1 DDDDDQ
7 EQDDLD
13 RDGDQDVISS
23 VVHVEMKL
31 IPIFPNRLGILPS
44 IKIRKMLSVE
54 EMQLQQ
60 TKGYLFKWKVNG
72 REITNFRDLK
82 SQQMKQL
89 QGSYTKGSQTS
100 QAQKKDTTQY
110 PVEFSINPLYRPVRV
125 QLLVFWA
132 ESDARITY
140 PYVNQQE
147 LQMRESQKRE
157 ETRKKKREFKALEAE
172 LNEIRQQGGQMN
184 MARSGQNKQQTDL
197 ALRKQN
203 IEADLE
209 IRRAEIAKERRLR
222 QKREEEHKLRDKLR
236 AKKLPERLIVRARAT
251 DAKSEMVETQP
262 ASFTIETNPD
272 MENTFMRDP
281 TRGYFYEE
289 FDIVTDERA
298 PLVVSLIQQE
308 IKESPFDSYT
318 QRAQK
323 KEFKEQSIQ
332 VNYDNNNHD
341 VVTQGLNPNCYTNTT
356 VSLLNTLNEQKR
368 IYYQRRKQEEQERQE
383 RFLYG
388 QDQYDNP
395 TKGKKGDLL
404 APLTLVQL
412 NQSSNSYK
420 LNDQNQQKVTFSR
433 SSSFYYDETAL
444 TTVAIPVFEAAKRQ
458 GEFYLVRYVDEERG
472 YALCVGICV
481 HHMKMVRRLFETP
494 KVGMMMQMYLP
505 LTQRNQAPYPPVCV
519 TRVTGDCVAEW
530 ED

>member
-100 QAQKKDTTQY
+100 QAQKKDTNQY

-203 IEADLE
+203 IEA
-209 IRRAEIAKERRLR
+209 
-222 QKREEEHKLRDKLR
+222 
-236 AKKLPERLIVRARAT
+236 
-251 DAKSEMVETQP
+251 
-262 ASFTIETNPD
+262 
-272 MENTFMRDP
+272 
-281 TRGYFYEE
+281 
-289 FDIVTDERA
+289 
-298 PLVVSLIQQE
+298 
-308 IKESPFDSYT
+308 
-318 QRAQK
+318 
-323 KEFKEQSIQ
+323 
-332 VNYDNNNHD
+332 
-341 VVTQGLNPNCYTNTT
+341 
-356 VSLLNTLNEQKR
+356 
-368 IYYQRRKQEEQERQE
+368 
-383 RFLYG
+383 
-388 QDQYDNP
+388 
-395 TKGKKGDLL
+395 
-404 APLTLVQL
+404 
-412 NQSSNSYK
+412 
-420 LNDQNQQKVTFSR
+420 
-433 SSSFYYDETAL
+433 
-444 TTVAIPVFEAAKRQ
+444 
-458 GEFYLVRYVDEERG
+458 
-472 YALCVGICV
+472 
-481 HHMKMVRRLFETP
+481 
-494 KVGMMMQMYLP
+494 
-505 LTQRNQAPYPPVCV
+505 
-519 TRVTGDCVAEW
+519 
-530 ED
+530 